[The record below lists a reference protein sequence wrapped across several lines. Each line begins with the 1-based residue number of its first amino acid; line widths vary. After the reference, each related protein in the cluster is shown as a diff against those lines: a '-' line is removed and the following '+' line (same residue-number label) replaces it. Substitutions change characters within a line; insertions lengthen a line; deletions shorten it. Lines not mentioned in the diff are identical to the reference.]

1 MKLYKN
7 ILSEVERRKLLKFC
21 KTKLENF
28 GDTGLV
34 YKVKIIYIVI
44 LK

>member
-21 KTKLENF
+21 KTKLEN
-28 GDTGLV
+28 LV
-34 YKVKIIYIVI
+34 RSLYTEALDVAS
-44 LK
+44 